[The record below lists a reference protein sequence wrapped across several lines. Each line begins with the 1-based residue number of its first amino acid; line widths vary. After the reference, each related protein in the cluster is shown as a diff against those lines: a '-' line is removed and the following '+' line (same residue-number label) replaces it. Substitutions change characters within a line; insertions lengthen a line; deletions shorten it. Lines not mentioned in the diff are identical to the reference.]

1 MDRSTSQLCDRARQL
16 ASLRL
21 DGELSEL
28 EAALLDAHLARCAG
42 CSAFAA
48 TSVNIATALRALAP
62 EPFEATV
69 AIPFVRRAHRMR
81 ALQAAAAA
89 ALVVAAAAFGSV
101 VNLAGGGGSAP
112 ATAAP
117 APRHTAMLA
126 FADTPDQLRTLRRVA
141 LIESGHPIPRNR
153 AIPGESV

>member
-28 EAALLDAHLARCAG
+28 EAALLDAHLARCSG

-62 EPFEATV
+62 EPFEAKV
-69 AIPFVRRAHRMR
+69 ELPFVRRAHRIR
-81 ALQAAAAA
+81 LLQAAAAA
-89 ALVVAAAAFGSV
+89 ALVVAAAALGSV
-101 VNLAGGGGSAP
+101 VNLAGGSRATT
-112 ATAAP
+112 TAAP
-117 APRHTAMLA
+117 TPPHTAMLA
-126 FADTPDQLRTLRRVA
+126 FADTPDQLRTLRRAA

>member
-1 MDRSTSQLCDRARQL
+1 MHRSTSQLCDRARQL

-28 EAALLDAHLARCAG
+28 EAALLDAHLARCGG

-48 TSVNIATALRALAP
+48 TGAEIAATLRALPP
-62 EPFEATV
+62 EPFEAQV
-69 AIPFVRRAHRMR
+69 AIPFVRGAGRIR

-89 ALVVAAAAFGSV
+89 ALVVAAAVLGSV
-101 VNLAGGGGSAP
+101 VNLAGADAP
-112 ATAAP
+112 TTAAP

-126 FADTPDQLRTLRRVA
+126 FGDTADELRTLRRPG
-141 LIESGHPIPRNR
+141 LIETSHPIPRNR